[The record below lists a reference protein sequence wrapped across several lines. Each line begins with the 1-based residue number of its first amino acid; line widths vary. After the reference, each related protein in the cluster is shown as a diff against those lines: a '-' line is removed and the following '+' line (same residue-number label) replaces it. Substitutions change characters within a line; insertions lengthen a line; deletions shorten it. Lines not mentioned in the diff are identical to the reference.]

1 MGLVGVDDD
10 FEPPAAA
17 DAGQDLA
24 GGETA
29 IVLERELHITQ
40 LRDLALAT
48 ILACSPP

>member
-24 GGETA
+24 GGEIA
-29 IVLERELHITQ
+29 IVLERELHITP
-40 LRDLALAT
+40 RDLALAT